1 MAFYSTSE
9 AMIERVT
16 GNTSQE
22 LRKSVEDHITREDEG
37 RFAVVFF
44 PSEEISMLYCLTTR
58 YPHLLGFLPAY
69 SEVMPKEGQNNMPLV
84 IVVNVASIHI
94 LCNMLQNHIP
104 LHQFD
109 NAFESNRGLREAQCV
124 LFLGPI

>member
-22 LRKSVEDHITREDEG
+22 LRKSVENHITREDEG

-44 PSEEISMLYCLTTR
+44 PSEEISMLYCLATQ
-58 YPHLLGFLPAY
+58 YAHLFGFLPAY
-69 SEVMPKEGQNNMPLV
+69 SEVVPTEDNNYCPLV
-84 IVVNVASIHI
+84 LVINMVSVRI
-94 LCNMLQNHIP
+94 LSKILQNRMSFRK
-104 LHQFD
+104 FD
-109 NAFESNRGLREAQCV
+109 EAFESARGLREAQCV
-124 LFLGPI
+124 LYLGPI